1 MTISDDIVDRIYEAA
16 AIPELWP
23 QVLRSMADETHAP
36 AAALLA
42 FGAEG
47 ARYISTPNYVEALED
62 FAHRG
67 ATYENRRPARQIAS
81 GHVGFQHDLEL
92 FTQDELDADL
102 IYRDFITK
110 HGFKWSAGSVIL
122 TPSADMLV
130 FDLTK
135 RLADGPFV
143 RAEMERLDRY
153 RPHLAR
159 AALLAHRLGLKAA
172 RAATDALEIIGLPA
186 ALVGG
191 GGRVLSAN
199 PGFAR
204 LAPRV
209 RIGALDRV
217 SFGTP
222 RSDQLLVEA
231 LGQLGGPQATSV
243 RSIPIPAS
251 AGADALIAHLVP
263 VRRAANDVFARAAG
277 LLMITSVTRP
287 ELPMADVLTGLFD
300 LTPAEARV
308 ARGVASALG
317 VDEMAAAYG
326 LSRET
331 VRTQLKSVMAKTGTS
346 RQAELALLLSGA
358 SGVHTP
364 TLG

>member
-1 MTISDDIVDRIYEAA
+1 VTISNDIVDRIYEAA

-23 QVLRSMADETHAP
+23 EVLQVLAREVGAP

-42 FGAEG
+42 FGGDG
-47 ARYISTPNYVEALED
+47 ARYTSTPNYVEALDD
-62 FAHRG
+62 FVQNG
-67 ATYENRRPARQIAS
+67 SGYENQRPTRQIAG
-81 GHVGFQHDLEL
+81 GHVGFQYDLEL
-92 FTQDELDADL
+92 FTQAELDADP

-122 TPSADMLV
+122 TPSSDMLV

-135 RLADGPFV
+135 RLADGPFA
-143 RAEMERLDRY
+143 RAEMERLDEY

-172 RAATDALEIIGLPA
+172 RAATEALEIIGLPA

-191 GGRVLSAN
+191 KGGVLSAN
-199 PGFAR
+199 PGFER

-222 RSDQLLVEA
+222 RSDGLLVEA
-231 LGQLGGPQATSV
+231 IAQLGGPQATSV

-251 AGADALIAHLVP
+251 GGAEALIAHLVP

-277 LLMITSVTRP
+277 LLMITTVSRP

-317 VDEMAAAYG
+317 VDEMAASYG

-358 SGVHTP
+358 SGVHAR